1 MQVRGLRYL
10 VLGLALCLGVVGCSH
25 NAKRGAHGKHGA
37 HDAATQGAGSNVG
50 FAGSEAQQRE
60 LLAKRKIYFDYDRA
74 QIHDADLEVIYA
86 HADYLKQNGNRRI
99 RVEGHT
105 DEHGSREY
113 NIGLGERR
121 ARVIADALMSQGVA
135 PDQIAT
141 VSYGKEKPDS
151 RGHTEEAHR
160 LNRRAVIVYEE
171 L

>member
-1 MQVRGLRYL
+1 MQIRGLRYL
-10 VLGLALCLGVVGCSH
+10 VLGVALCVGVVGCSH
-25 NAKRGAHGKHGA
+25 NAKRGGGRYGA
-37 HDAATQGAGSNVG
+37 QDAATHGAGDNVG

-60 LLAKRKIYFDYDRA
+60 LLAKRKIYFDYDRSE
-74 QIHDADLEVIYA
+74 IHGADLDVLYA
-86 HADYLKQNGNRRI
+86 HADYIKQNPNRRI

-105 DEHGSREY
+105 DENGSREY

-121 ARVIADALMSQGVA
+121 ARAVANTLMSQGVS
-135 PDQIAT
+135 PQQIAT

-151 RGHTEEAHR
+151 MGHSDQAHR